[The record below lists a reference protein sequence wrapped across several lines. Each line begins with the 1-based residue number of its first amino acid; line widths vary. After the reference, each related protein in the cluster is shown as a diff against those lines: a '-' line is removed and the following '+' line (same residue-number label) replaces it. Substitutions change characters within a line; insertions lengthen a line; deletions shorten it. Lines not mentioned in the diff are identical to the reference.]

1 MKILFLSSLLIFS
14 LSSFRSLSF
23 TEVISAIESGKA
35 SEVSRFFDNTVEITL
50 PGKSNSYSK
59 SQAELVL
66 HEFFSSNTIKNFQVI
81 HKSDNEGSQ
90 YCIGNLNTSS
100 GVFRATIYM
109 KQKGDK
115 LVVQELRF
123 ER

>member
-1 MKILFLSSLLIFS
+1 MKSFILSSLLFFS
-14 LSSFRSLSF
+14 LSSFLSLSF
-23 TEVISAIESGKA
+23 TEVISAIESGNA
-35 SEVSRFFDNTVEITL
+35 SQVTKFFDNTVEITL

-66 HEFFSSNTIKNFQVI
+66 HDFFLSNQVKSFEVI
-81 HKSDNEGSQ
+81 HKSDNAGSQ

-100 GVFRATIYM
+100 GVFRTTIYM

>member
-1 MKILFLSSLLIFS
+1 MKNLLLSSLLFFS
-14 LSSFRSLSF
+14 LSSFLSLSF
-23 TEVISAIESGKA
+23 TEVINAIESGNA
-35 SEVSRFFDNTVEITL
+35 SQVSKFFDNTVEITL

-59 SQAELVL
+59 KQAELVL
-66 HEFFSSNTIKNFQVI
+66 HDFFSSNQIKNFQVI
-81 HKSDNEGSQ
+81 HKSDNAGSQ
-90 YCIGNLNTSS
+90 YCIGNLNTST
-100 GVFRATIYM
+100 GVFRTTIYL

>member
-1 MKILFLSSLLIFS
+1 MKNLILSSLLFLS
-14 LSSFRSLSF
+14 LSSFLSLSF
-23 TEVISAIESGKA
+23 TEIIDAIQSGNA
-35 SEVSRFFDNTVEITL
+35 SEVSKFFDNTVEITL

-66 HEFFSSNTIKNFQVI
+66 HDFFSNNQIKNFQVI
-81 HKSDNEGSQ
+81 HKSDNAGSQ
-90 YCIGNLNTSS
+90 YCIGNLNTST
-100 GVFRATIYM
+100 GVFRTTIYM

>member
-1 MKILFLSSLLIFS
+1 MKNLLFSSLLFLL
-14 LSSFRSLSF
+14 LSSFLPLSF
-23 TEVISAIESGKA
+23 TEIINAIQSGNA
-35 SEVSRFFDNTVEITL
+35 SEASKFFDNTVEITL

-66 HEFFSSNTIKNFQVI
+66 HDFFSNNQIKNFQVI
-81 HKSDNEGSQ
+81 HKSDNGGSQ

-100 GVFRATIYM
+100 GIFRTTIYM

>member
-1 MKILFLSSLLIFS
+1 MKSFLLSSLLFFS
-14 LSSFRSLSF
+14 LSSFLSLSF
-23 TEVISAIESGKA
+23 TEVISAIESGNA
-35 SEVSRFFDNTVEITL
+35 SQVSKFFDNTVEITL

-59 SQAELVL
+59 SQAEIVL
-66 HEFFSSNTIKNFQVI
+66 HDFFSSNQVKNFQVI
-81 HKSDNEGSQ
+81 HKSENAESQ

-100 GVFRATIYM
+100 GVFRTTIYM

>member
-1 MKILFLSSLLIFS
+1 MKSFILSSLLFFS
-14 LSSFRSLSF
+14 LSSFLSLSF
-23 TEVISAIESGKA
+23 TEVISAIESGNA
-35 SEVSRFFDNTVEITL
+35 SQVTKFFDNTVEITL

-66 HEFFSSNTIKNFQVI
+66 HDFFLSNQVKSFQVI
-81 HKSDNEGSQ
+81 HKSDNAGSQ

-100 GVFRATIYM
+100 GVFRTTIYM